1 MILNTIFLT
10 AVIFFS
16 GVFHKP
22 DVIQKV
28 KIEDQFILGN
38 ENLLKNKSEVLS
50 GKNTALITNKSGVMS
65 DGTLFLDELVKNA
78 NVRKIFTPEH
88 GLRGDDRDENFTDE
102 NTGLPVISLYGNN
115 KMPVKTDL
123 EDVDVLVYDIQDVG
137 ARFYTF
143 INTMFYCMQAANENN
158 IEFVVCD
165 RPMMPYGNYVDGF
178 MLDDG
183 QESFVGMIDIPIAY
197 GMTCGELA
205 LYINTEY
212 FGDACKL
219 KVIKMENYS
228 RETDY
233 QSLNLPWVKP
243 SPNIYFPS
251 SALSYLGTCLFE
263 GTNFSE
269 GRGTDKPFEYVGAPY
284 CDGNAL
290 AEEMNSLGLNGVTF
304 ESIDFVPTTITS
316 PSNPPKYVGEN
327 CSGVYIKV
335 TDKNSFEP
343 VKTGIAFLVSLN
355 KLFSGFEIK
364 ANKFLDKLAGTDRLR
379 LAVLNG
385 YTTNEIV
392 SGYQQELQDFK
403 ELRKK
408 YLIYK

>member
-50 GKNTALITNKSGVMS
+50 GKKTALITNKSGVMS

-143 INTMFYCMQAANENN
+143 INTMFYCMQAANENR

-165 RPMMPYGNYVDGF
+165 RPLMPYGNYVDGF
-178 MLDDG
+178 MLDYG

-243 SPNIYFPS
+243 SPNIYYPS

-364 ANKFLDKLAGTDRLR
+364 TNKFLDKLAGTDRLR

-392 SGYQQELQDFK
+392 SGYQKELQDFK

>member
-50 GKNTALITNKSGVMS
+50 GKKTALITNKSGVMS

-115 KMPVKTDL
+115 KMPAKTDL
-123 EDVDVLVYDIQDVG
+123 EDIDVLVYDIQDVG

-165 RPMMPYGNYVDGF
+165 RPMMPNGNYVDGF

-243 SPNIYFPS
+243 SPNIYYPS
-251 SALSYLGTCLFE
+251 SALTYLGTCLFE

-343 VKTGIAFLVSLN
+343 VKTGIAFLISLN

-364 ANKFLDKLAGTDRLR
+364 TNKFLDKLAGTDRLR

>member
-38 ENLLKNKSEVLS
+38 ENLLKNKSEVLR
-50 GKNTALITNKSGVMS
+50 GKKTALITNKSGVMS

-143 INTMFYCMQAANENN
+143 INTMFYCMQAANENR

-165 RPMMPYGNYVDGF
+165 RPLMPYGNYVDGF

-364 ANKFLDKLAGTDRLR
+364 TNKFLDKLAGTDRLR

-392 SGYQQELQDFK
+392 SGYQKELQDFK

>member
-16 GVFHKP
+16 GVFYKP

-115 KMPVKTDL
+115 KMPAKTDL
-123 EDVDVLVYDIQDVG
+123 EDIDVLVYDIQDVG

-165 RPMMPYGNYVDGF
+165 RPMMPNGNYVDGF

-243 SPNIYFPS
+243 SPNIYYPS
-251 SALSYLGTCLFE
+251 SALTYLGTCLFE

-364 ANKFLDKLAGTDRLR
+364 TNKFLDKLAGTDRLR

>member
-243 SPNIYFPS
+243 SPNIYYPS
-251 SALSYLGTCLFE
+251 SALTYLGTCLFE

-364 ANKFLDKLAGTDRLR
+364 TNKFLDKLAGTDRLR
-379 LAVLNG
+379 LAVING

>member
-16 GVFHKP
+16 GVFYKP

-28 KIEDQFILGN
+28 IIEDQFILGN

-243 SPNIYFPS
+243 SPNIYYPS
-251 SALSYLGTCLFE
+251 SALTYLGTCLFE

-364 ANKFLDKLAGTDRLR
+364 TNKFLDKLAGTDRLR
-379 LAVLNG
+379 LAVING

>member
-38 ENLLKNKSEVLS
+38 ENLLKNKSEVLR
-50 GKNTALITNKSGVMS
+50 GKKTALITNKSGVMS

-115 KMPVKTDL
+115 KMPAKTDL
-123 EDVDVLVYDIQDVG
+123 EDIDVLVYDIQDVG

-165 RPMMPYGNYVDGF
+165 RPMMPNGNYVDGF

-243 SPNIYFPS
+243 SPNIYYPS
-251 SALSYLGTCLFE
+251 SALTYLGTCLFE

>member
-16 GVFHKP
+16 GVFYKP

-50 GKNTALITNKSGVMS
+50 GKKTALITNKSGVMS

-165 RPMMPYGNYVDGF
+165 RPLMPYGNYVDGF

-243 SPNIYFPS
+243 SPNIYYPS
-251 SALSYLGTCLFE
+251 SALTYLGTCLFE

-364 ANKFLDKLAGTDRLR
+364 TNKFLDKLAGTDRLR

>member
-16 GVFHKP
+16 GVFYKP

-243 SPNIYFPS
+243 SPNIYYPS
-251 SALSYLGTCLFE
+251 SALTYLGTCLFE

-364 ANKFLDKLAGTDRLR
+364 TNKFLDKLAGTDRLR

>member
-115 KMPVKTDL
+115 KMPAKTDL
-123 EDVDVLVYDIQDVG
+123 EDIDVLVYDIQDVG

-165 RPMMPYGNYVDGF
+165 RPMMPNGNYVDGF

-243 SPNIYFPS
+243 SPNIYYPS
-251 SALSYLGTCLFE
+251 SALTYLGTCLFE

-364 ANKFLDKLAGTDRLR
+364 TNKFLDKLAGTDRLR

>member
-16 GVFHKP
+16 GVFYKP

-28 KIEDQFILGN
+28 IIEDQFILGN

-78 NVRKIFTPEH
+78 NIRKIFTPEH

-115 KMPVKTDL
+115 KMPAKTDL
-123 EDVDVLVYDIQDVG
+123 EDIDVLVYDIQDVG

-165 RPMMPYGNYVDGF
+165 RPMMPNGNYVDGF

-243 SPNIYFPS
+243 SPNIYYPS
-251 SALSYLGTCLFE
+251 SALTYLGTCLFE

>member
-243 SPNIYFPS
+243 SPNIYYPS
-251 SALSYLGTCLFE
+251 SALTYLGTCLFE

-364 ANKFLDKLAGTDRLR
+364 TNKFLDKLAGTDRLR